1 MDPSSAKFGTKMQV
15 ITRENWR
22 TGVSGLTRSKK
33 GRIGCCR
40 VGQDTASSQP
50 STFRSGSPKTYMS
63 RVSLPSKPRN
73 RRPGINNN
81 WILPRNL
88 VAAHPQRRVLDAG
101 RYVFYLLAPLPSS
114 LRCRPSSDAPWSARH
129 QRKLLSRWTIR
140 REGRRCGPHAY
151 PPIHGSAGT
160 PRSASH
166 RAPVDAGC
174 SKARHGRHIRW
185 SASLD
190 SCIQF

>member
-1 MDPSSAKFGTKMQV
+1 MQV
-15 ITRENWR
+15 ITRESWCVGTRDWR
-22 TGVSGLTRSKK
+22 TRTRSRK

-40 VGQDTASSQP
+40 VGQVGQDTSSSQP
-50 STFRSGSPKTYMS
+50 STFRSGSPKAYMS
-63 RVSLPSKPRN
+63 RVSLPNHPSN

-81 WILPRNL
+81 CIRPRNL
-88 VAAHPQRRVLDAG
+88 DTAHPKERFSMLGDTFSISWRRSL
-101 RYVFYLLAPLPSS
+101 SS
-114 LRCRPSSDAPWSARH
+114 LRRRPPSDSPWSARH
-129 QRKLLSRWTIR
+129 QRKLLSRWTIW
-140 REGRRCGPHAY
+140 REGRRCGPRAY

-160 PRSASH
+160 PRSASR